1 MKTIFFEGQS
11 ADQDILR
18 PEYIVIMS
26 SQQLFGGAFSAVLPI
41 NRRDLRYIVCV
52 YYKFNT

>member
-1 MKTIFFEGQS
+1 MKTIFFFAGQS

-41 NRRDLRYIVCV
+41 NRRDLR
-52 YYKFNT
+52 